1 MQAWPGSA
9 LDVPSV
15 IAALARCAQDN
26 GACALRI
33 QGEANITA
41 VVDRVDVPVIGLI
54 KRSYDGFEPYITPTT
69 QEVSRVVNAGASI
82 VAFDATSRVRPR
94 HERVSDIVAAIHNAG
109 AVSMGDC
116 AEFSDG
122 VAACALGVH
131 IIATTL
137 ASYTKTTAGLPLPAL
152 DLVEQFKTLEC
163 FVVCE
168 GGVKTPL
175 QVREAFRAGADS
187 VVVGTAITNID
198 WLVQQFTA
206 AVQE

>member
-15 IAALARCAQDN
+15 IAAMARCAQDN
-26 GACALRI
+26 GACALRV

-41 VVDRVDVPVIGLI
+41 VVSRVEVPVIGLI
-54 KRSYDGFEPYITPTT
+54 KRPYDGFEPYITPTT
-69 QEVSRVVNAGASI
+69 QEVRRVLSAGASI
-82 VAFDATSRVRPR
+82 VAFDATSRIRPR
-94 HERVSDIVAAIHNAG
+94 GERVSDLLAAVHEAG
-109 AVSMGDC
+109 AVSMADC
-116 AEFSDG
+116 AEFSDA
-122 VAACALGVH
+122 VAACALGVQ

-137 ASYTKTTAGLPLPAL
+137 ASYTKETAGRPLPAL
-152 DLVEQFKTLEC
+152 DLVEQFKTLER

-168 GGVKTPL
+168 GGIKTPH
-175 QVREAFRAGADS
+175 QVGEALRAGADS

-198 WLVQQFTA
+198 WLVQQFAA